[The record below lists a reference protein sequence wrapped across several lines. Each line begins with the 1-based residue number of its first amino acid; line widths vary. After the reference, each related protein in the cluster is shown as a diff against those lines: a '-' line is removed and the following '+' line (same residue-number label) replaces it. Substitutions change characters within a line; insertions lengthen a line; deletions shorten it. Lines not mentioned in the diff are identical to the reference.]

1 MVAVLVVVQGLIIHI
16 TVVAAM
22 DDFVKSNYLFTYYV
36 CFMNEPQQERPAGKF
51 RTPLQHVLYDELYAF
66 VPQQE
71 RRPGKFRTPI
81 GVVRFLTSV
90 LFRISM

>member
-36 CFMNEPQQERPAGKF
+36 CFMNE
-51 RTPLQHVLYDELYAF
+51 
-66 VPQQE
+66 
-71 RRPGKFRTPI
+71 I
-81 GVVRFLTSV
+81 
-90 LFRISM
+90 